1 MTIRALGYLG
11 VESPN
16 HKEWETFGPE
26 VLGLQVSDITND
38 GSVLLRV
45 DDRAHRIAVH
55 PGERDRMSYAGW
67 EVGSAAELDEDVAR
81 LEAAGIRVRRAVDE
95 ELAARGVTGMATF
108 TDPLGLTHE
117 LFYGQLSHPRTFQPG
132 RPIKGFVTGEQ
143 GLGHAV
149 FVVPDL
155 DKAAPFYEDAMGF
168 RLSDTIHMD
177 GFADFR
183 FYHCNPRHHS
193 MAILGIPGVKGL
205 QHLMLQ
211 LVDLDDVG
219 TALDICQERDIQI
232 TLTFGRHTNDRMVSF
247 YLRSPG
253 GFEIEYGWGGL
264 EVDDTTWTVGSYTA
278 PSIWGHKFVA
288 TTTGTSL
295 EEA

>member
-1 MTIRALGYLG
+1 MPVRALGYLG

-26 VLGLQVSDITND
+26 VLGLQVADITND

-67 EVGSAAELDEDVAR
+67 EVGSASELEDDVAR
-81 LEAAGIRVRRAVDE
+81 LEAAGVQVRRGTDE
-95 ELAARGVTGMATF
+95 ELAARGVTAMASF
-108 TDPLGLTHE
+108 TDPMGLTHE
-117 LFYGQLSHPRTFQPG
+117 LFYGQLSHPGTFQPG

-149 FVVPDL
+149 FVVPHL
-155 DKAAPFYEDAMGF
+155 DRAATFYENAMGF
-168 RLSDTIHMD
+168 RLSDTIHME

-183 FYHCNPRHHS
+183 FYRCNPRHHS

-232 TLTFGRHTNDRMVSF
+232 SLTFGRHTNDRMVSF